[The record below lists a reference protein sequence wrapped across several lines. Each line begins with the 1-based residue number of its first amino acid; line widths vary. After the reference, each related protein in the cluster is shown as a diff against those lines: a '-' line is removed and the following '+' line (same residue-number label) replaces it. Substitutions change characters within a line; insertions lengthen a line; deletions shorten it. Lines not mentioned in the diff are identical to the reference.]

1 MDGKK
6 SRKEKKEIIKYIE
19 EQIAYLEDAFE
30 PSILKSLE
38 HVKDKFGLDE
48 INYKYRIQWKMTV
61 GYDK

>member
-1 MDGKK
+1 MVKKK

-19 EQIAYLEDAFE
+19 EQMAYLEDAFE

-38 HVKDKFGLDE
+38 GVKDKFGLGE
-48 INYKYRIQWKMTV
+48 IIYKYRSQWKMTV

>member
-1 MDGKK
+1 MVKKK

-19 EQIAYLEDAFE
+19 EQMAYLEDAFE

-38 HVKDKFGLDE
+38 GVKDKFGLGE